1 MMREE
6 KNLKDF
12 EGKNVKDT
20 TSMPAPYLP
29 PRRDGMGS
37 YTKTQKLFTALYMV
51 TDIIDKEEPLR
62 NKLRTLGTGIISDTY
77 LTQFN
82 NTGNTVSFILSKIS
96 EIISF
101 LDLASTVNIISE
113 MNCNILKKE
122 FLTLNE
128 SIKESNNT
136 ETPKKQIN
144 LAEFF
149 NYSAR
154 QDLAG

>member
-1 MMREE
+1 MREE

-20 TSMPAPYLP
+20 TSMPAPYQAEGF
-29 PRRDGMGS
+29 GMGS
-37 YTKTQKLFTALYMV
+37 YTKTQKLITALYMV

-101 LDLASTVNIISE
+101 LP
-113 MNCNILKKE
+113 
-122 FLTLNE
+122 FLFVTL
-128 SIKESNNT
+128 
-136 ETPKKQIN
+136 
-144 LAEFF
+144 
-149 NYSAR
+149 
-154 QDLAG
+154 